1 MRIVKIYVM
10 KCVQKTIHTGCNENQ
25 FSGLP
30 LGNCDLLVSKS
41 FSLAKKKFICYQ
53 YFCNL
58 NFFKTFPK
66 KLHLPFTGFSL
77 I

>member
-10 KCVQKTIHTGCNENQ
+10 KCMQKTIHTGCNENQ

-41 FSLAKKKFICYQ
+41 FSLAKKKI
-53 YFCNL
+53 
-58 NFFKTFPK
+58 
-66 KLHLPFTGFSL
+66 HLLSVL
-77 I
+77 L